1 MNQALEEFK
10 DDATVTDS
18 QNKLNLRTENDLLDG
33 MVVRLLP
40 HQIIG
45 VAWMVDQVGL
55 LCMFDVV
62 CLAECVLGEKQR
74 QARWNT
80 CRRYGSVFNHTKL
93 STELICIHLQL
104 AGLGKVRCT
113 AFLLHRPPSNSA
125 VDCPDDCHNG
135 HQSSTP

>member
-55 LCMFDVV
+55 L
-62 CLAECVLGEKQR
+62 
-74 QARWNT
+74 
-80 CRRYGSVFNHTKL
+80 
-93 STELICIHLQL
+93 L
-104 AGLGKVRCT
+104 AG
-113 AFLLHRPPSNSA
+113 
-125 VDCPDDCHNG
+125 
-135 HQSSTP
+135 

>member
-10 DDATVTDS
+10 DDTTVTDS

-55 LCMFDVV
+55 LYMFDVMFFSDTG
-62 CLAECVLGEKQR
+62 LGEKQR

-80 CRRYGSVFNHTKL
+80 CRCYGSVF
-93 STELICIHLQL
+93 LIMQIRQ
-104 AGLGKVRCT
+104 
-113 AFLLHRPPSNSA
+113 
-125 VDCPDDCHNG
+125 
-135 HQSSTP
+135 QI